1 MNVCPEIL
9 NPKELSKFLK
19 IGITTTYRL
28 LRTGKIKS
36 ARVGRQYRI
45 RREAVLEYLLGQEQ
59 LGIWGGRLLSRPHLL

>member
-45 RREAVLEYLLGQEQ
+45 RREAVLEYLLGQ
-59 LGIWGGRLLSRPHLL
+59 